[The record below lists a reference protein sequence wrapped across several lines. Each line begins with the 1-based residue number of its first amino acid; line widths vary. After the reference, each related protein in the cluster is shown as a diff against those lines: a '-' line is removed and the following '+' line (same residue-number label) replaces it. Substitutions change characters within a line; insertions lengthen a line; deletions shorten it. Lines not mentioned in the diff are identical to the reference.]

1 MFSYFCQLNTY
12 IKELFSFNEPYDQ
25 GVRVVVYHYNS
36 AQFDL
41 LSNLIYILKKDKVEN
56 WMKKGWLRFEPNPNI
71 AEINGIEPVELP

>member
-1 MFSYFCQLNTY
+1 MSYLEFTVLLY
-12 IKELFSFNEPYDQ
+12 LIISY
-25 GVRVVVYHYNS
+25 S